1 MAGLR
6 TGKVEFVKA
15 LLAHGANPNARVKS
29 TPTRVGVRR
38 SPLAELV
45 GATPFLLAAT
55 AGDASVMRVLA
66 EAGADV
72 RLGTTANA
80 TPLMAAAGLGRTPGE
95 HTVKERSALQAAK
108 LVLEM
113 GTDVNAA
120 DDSGI
125 TALHYAAFSRLDSVT
140 FTIERSSTGDLLR
153 KLGARTIAP
162 AYERSRPKDWP
173 DHCYENTC
181 KPAEAAPR

>member
-1 MAGLR
+1 
-6 TGKVEFVKA
+6 
-15 LLAHGANPNARVKS
+15 
-29 TPTRVGVRR
+29 
-38 SPLAELV
+38 
-45 GATPFLLAAT
+45 
-55 AGDASVMRVLA
+55 
-66 EAGADV
+66 
-72 RLGTTANA
+72 
-80 TPLMAAAGLGRTPGE
+80 
-95 HTVKERSALQAAK
+95 VKERSALQAAK

-125 TALHYAAFSRLDSVT
+125 TALHYAAFSRLDSVTQFLVDIGASLDVKTKFGETSLWLSELAMPYFGGGT